1 MPKKMLQKMVTAY
14 VLQAL
19 SVSLSLFFLFVLFF
33 CLQNGGV
40 ALGGGCFLLQ
50 VCKENVS
57 VCFY

>member
-1 MPKKMLQKMVTAY
+1 MVTAY

-19 SVSLSLFFLFVLFF
+19 SVSLSLYFFFFVFVFL
-33 CLQNGGV
+33 LQNGGV
-40 ALGGGCFLLQ
+40 ALGGGCFMLQ